1 MADES
6 ELSRFRQQWKEE
18 VTART
23 KASSSS
29 SSSRPPTHK
38 PKVPHFSRGVRAP
51 DDNSNNDEY
60 EPPTPSSPQRRPSIS
75 TATSGIPRSALEH
88 YEKAVEKESEGNLG
102 ESLKLY
108 RKAFRMDDGVDKSY
122 KEKYFPR
129 PAAGDKGKRVADTS
143 AAVVNNTAH
152 HTAPITGTS
161 ELVASF
167 SGLAIEAITK
177 PSLSTSEE
185 GEEGEREKKFS
196 LLASVPSELLLQ
208 ILRFLAL
215 TDVAAFVRLS
225 QVCKH
230 LCYLV
235 ASEERIWAEL
245 CRRTFARQ
253 IWDWKVSVS
262 GQELFLDS
270 SAIIE
275 EEEGEGE
282 TWEAGE
288 EDEEEKRVVPV
299 DDDELARY
307 NGSWREMFHLR
318 PRLRYNGIYISTCN
332 YHRPG
337 GHSGTSLSW
346 GTPVHIVTYYRYL
359 RFYPDG
365 TLLSLLTTHG
375 PSEVVYAFSKSLPS
389 ATLSPWAQ
397 HVSRGRWRIDKDGR
411 VDVETEASNL
421 PRYLFRMQ
429 LRVRNVKGRG
439 GVKLVWDGFWS
450 WNKLTDDLAVFEG
463 RNDKPFFFSRVSSV
477 EREEGFV

>member
-6 ELSRFRQQWKEE
+6 ELSRFREQWKEE

-23 KASSSS
+23 KATSSFSSS
-29 SSSRPPTHK
+29 SSSRPQPHK
-38 PKVPHFSRGVRAP
+38 PKVPSFSRGVRAP
-51 DDNSNNDEY
+51 DDNNTNDEY
-60 EPPTPSSPQRRPSIS
+60 EPPTPSSPPQRRPSIS
-75 TATSGIPRSALEH
+75 IATTSGIPRSALEH

-129 PAAGDKGKRVADTS
+129 PAGGDKGKRVTDTLG
-143 AAVVNNTAH
+143 AVVNNTAQ
-152 HTAPITGTS
+152 HTPPVTDTS
-161 ELVASF
+161 DLVASF

-177 PSLSTSEE
+177 PTLSTSEE
-185 GEEGEREKKFS
+185 GEEGEGEKKFS

-270 SAIIE
+270 PAIIE
-275 EEEGEGE
+275 EEGEA
-282 TWEAGE
+282 WEAGLDGE
-288 EDEEEKRVVPV
+288 EEVEEKRIVPV

-318 PRLRYNGIYISTCN
+318 PR
-332 YHRPG
+332 
-337 GHSGTSLSW
+337 
-346 GTPVHIVTYYRYL
+346 YRYL

-375 PSEVVYAFSKSLPS
+375 PSEVVHAFSKSLPS
-389 ATLSPWAQ
+389 ATLNPWAQ

-439 GVKLVWDGFWS
+439 GVKLAWEGFWS

-463 RNDKPFFFSRVSSV
+463 RNDKPFFFSRVLSV
-477 EREEGFV
+477 EREERFV